1 MKTPLFHL
9 QYEIEQDE
17 AYTEN
22 GADNG
27 AKLSIDDI
35 EDKEVRRLL
44 EETADLSQKELLKW
58 LNINQANYP
67 STVVVP
73 LTTITPEALK

>member
-9 QYEIEQDE
+9 QYEIEHDE

-35 EDKEVRRLL
+35 VAMCD
-44 EETADLSQKELLKW
+44 ELFEAHKGW
-58 LNINQANYP
+58 M
-67 STVVVP
+67 
-73 LTTITPEALK
+73 PEYH